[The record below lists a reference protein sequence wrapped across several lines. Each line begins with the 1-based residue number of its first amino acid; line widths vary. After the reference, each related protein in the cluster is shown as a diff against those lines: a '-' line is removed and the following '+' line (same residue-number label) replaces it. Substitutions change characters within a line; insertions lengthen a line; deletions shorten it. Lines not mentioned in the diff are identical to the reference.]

1 MRTTLDKSSVCCN
14 SVLPTQHNNGPVNSD
29 GVSLIT
35 GKVLWEWGHT
45 LYSIGRTTEQ
55 ITDIHR
61 YLFIVCYRFMEYYDR
76 LHLLYTQTD
85 TDELMV
91 AYNYKHWLIYE
102 VYNYKLNILGQ
113 CYRYHLH
120 LQVPSVIPTAHARPH

>member
-1 MRTTLDKSSVCCN
+1 
-14 SVLPTQHNNGPVNSD
+14 
-29 GVSLIT
+29 
-35 GKVLWEWGHT
+35 
-45 LYSIGRTTEQ
+45 
-55 ITDIHR
+55 
-61 YLFIVCYRFMEYYDR
+61 MEYYDR

-113 CYRYHLH
+113 CYKYHLH
-120 LQVPSVIPTAHARPH
+120 LQVPSVIPTRTRTTPLNVLVEM